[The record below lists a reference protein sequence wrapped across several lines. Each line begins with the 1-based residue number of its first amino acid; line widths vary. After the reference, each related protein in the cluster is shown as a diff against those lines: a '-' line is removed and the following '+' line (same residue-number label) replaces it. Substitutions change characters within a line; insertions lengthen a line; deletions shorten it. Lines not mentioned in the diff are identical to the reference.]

1 MDDALTKILEKLD
14 QLDKKVDT
22 IGSEVKEI
30 KTRNKSTSNGNR

>member
-22 IGSEVKEI
+22 IGSEVK
-30 KTRNKSTSNGNR
+30 RN